1 MPPAAPSLAVQPRQ
15 PTRSNR
21 LQRLAAA
28 AAVVAVIATLAATT
42 IRQQDRI
49 ADLQAHNRRLLE
61 VITAPDA
68 QTVRQPVAAG
78 GTGTIVSSRA
88 LGKAVLVASDLPKLP
103 SSQDYEAWFMGSGD
117 PRPAGLIDDSSGPQ
131 LLTIGLGEATQIGLT
146 VEPKGGSKRPTTN
159 PIFTAS
165 VPA

>member
-1 MPPAAPSLAVQPRQ
+1 MTPAAPSLAVQPRQ

-28 AAVVAVIATLAATT
+28 AAVVAVIAALAATT

-61 VITAPDA
+61 VITAPDS

-78 GTGTIVSSRA
+78 GTGS
-88 LGKAVLVASDLPKLP
+88 
-103 SSQDYEAWFMGSGD
+103 
-117 PRPAGLIDDSSGPQ
+117 
-131 LLTIGLGEATQIGLT
+131 LT
-146 VEPKGGSKRPTTN
+146 SN
-159 PIFTAS
+159 
-165 VPA
+165 

>member
-1 MPPAAPSLAVQPRQ
+1 MTPAAPSLAIQPRQ
-15 PTRSNR
+15 PTRRNR
-21 LQRLAAA
+21 RQRLAAA

-68 QTVRQPVAAG
+68 QTVHQPVAAG

-88 LGKAVLVASDLPKLP
+88 LGKAVLVASDLPNC
-103 SSQDYEAWFMGSGD
+103 QAARTTRRGSWDRAIPGQ
-117 PRPAGLIDDSSGPQ
+117 PA
-131 LLTIGLGEATQIGLT
+131 
-146 VEPKGGSKRPTTN
+146 
-159 PIFTAS
+159 
-165 VPA
+165 